1 MEALS
6 MAKVLVADDHP
17 LFREALRVALGDA
30 CADEDNTILE
40 AQDLDG
46 IKAVVAEND
55 DLDLILLDLKM
66 PGVTGFSGLVDLR
79 QSHPELPV
87 VVVSATEE
95 PKTIREAITFGAAGF
110 IPKSLGRHEIAKAI
124 QAVIDGELFVPES
137 AKEAEDV
144 DDDERHR
151 LEIAKRMSTL
161 TPQQMRVLTLIAEG
175 KPNKIIAYELDV
187 AETTVKAHITA
198 ILRKLKVHSRTQAV
212 LAAQQHFSKESIPT

>member
-1 MEALS
+1 

-17 LFREALRVALGDA
+17 LFREALRVALSDA
-30 CADEDNTILE
+30 CEGEDNTILE

-46 IKAVVAEND
+46 IKSVVADHE

-79 QSHPELPV
+79 QSHPEMPV

-124 QAVIDGELFVPES
+124 QAVLDGEIFLPDGLREDDG
-137 AKEAEDV
+137 DV
-144 DDDERHR
+144 DDDARQR

-212 LAAQQHFSKESIPT
+212 LAAQTHFSKESIPT

>member
-1 MEALS
+1 
-6 MAKVLVADDHP
+6 MAKVLIADDHP

-30 CADEDNTILE
+30 CEGEDNAILE

-46 IKAVVAEND
+46 IKAVVGQHE

-79 QSHPELPV
+79 QSHPEIPV

-95 PKTIREAITFGAAGF
+95 PATIREAITFGSAGF

-124 QAVIDGELFVPES
+124 QSVLDGEIFVPEN
-137 AKEAEDV
+137 ARIDGDV
-144 DDDERHR
+144 PDDEKQR
-151 LEIAKRMSTL
+151 LEIAKRMSAL
-161 TPQQMRVLTLIAEG
+161 TPQQMRVLSLIAEG

-198 ILRKLKVHSRTQAV
+198 ILRKLRVHSRTQAV
-212 LAAQQHFSKESIPT
+212 LAAQKHFSKESIPS

>member
-30 CADEDNTILE
+30 CEGEDNTILE

-46 IKAVVAEND
+46 IKTVVNENE

-79 QSHPELPV
+79 QSHPEMPV

-95 PKTIREAITFGAAGF
+95 PKTIREAVTFGAAGF

-124 QAVIDGELFVPES
+124 QAVLDGEIFLPES
-137 AKEAEDV
+137 VRDEGDV
-144 DDDERHR
+144 DDDERQR

-212 LAAQQHFSKESIPT
+212 LAAQTHFSKESIPT

>member
-1 MEALS
+1 

-30 CADEDNTILE
+30 CEGEDNTVLE

-46 IKAVVAEND
+46 IKSVVADNE

-95 PKTIREAITFGAAGF
+95 PKTIREAVTFGAAGF

-124 QAVIDGELFVPES
+124 QAVLDGEIFLPES
-137 AKEAEDV
+137 VREEEV
-144 DDDERHR
+144 DDDERQR

>member
-1 MEALS
+1 

-30 CADEDNTILE
+30 CEGEDNTVLE

-46 IKAVVAEND
+46 IKSVVADNE

-95 PKTIREAITFGAAGF
+95 PKTIREAVTFGAAGF
-110 IPKSLGRHEIAKAI
+110 IPKSLGRNEIAKAI
-124 QAVIDGELFVPES
+124 QAVLDGEIFLPES
-137 AKEAEDV
+137 VREEEV
-144 DDDERHR
+144 DDDERQR

-212 LAAQQHFSKESIPT
+212 LAAQAHFSKESIPT

>member
-1 MEALS
+1 

-30 CADEDNTILE
+30 CAGEENAILE

-46 IKAVVAEND
+46 IKAVVSEHE

-79 QSHPELPV
+79 QTHPEIPV

-95 PKTIREAITFGAAGF
+95 PSVIREAITFGAAGF

-124 QAVIDGELFVPES
+124 QSVIEGEIFVPEH
-137 AKEAEDV
+137 ARAEGDIPE
-144 DDDERHR
+144 DEKSR
-151 LEIAKRMSTL
+151 LEVAKRMSTL
-161 TPQQMRVLTLIAEG
+161 TPQQMRVLSLIAEG

-198 ILRKLKVHSRTQAV
+198 ILRKLRVHSRTQAV
-212 LAAQQHFSKESIPT
+212 LAAQQHFSKESIPS

>member
-1 MEALS
+1 
-6 MAKVLVADDHP
+6 
-17 LFREALRVALGDA
+17 
-30 CADEDNTILE
+30 
-40 AQDLDG
+40 
-46 IKAVVAEND
+46 
-55 DLDLILLDLKM
+55 
-66 PGVTGFSGLVDLR
+66 
-79 QSHPELPV
+79 

-95 PKTIREAITFGAAGF
+95 PKTIREAVTFGAAGF

-124 QAVIDGELFVPES
+124 QAVLDGEIFLPES
-137 AKEAEDV
+137 VREEEV
-144 DDDERHR
+144 DDDERQR

-212 LAAQQHFSKESIPT
+212 LAAQAHFSKESIPT

>member
-1 MEALS
+1 

-30 CADEDNTILE
+30 CEGEDNTVLE

-46 IKAVVAEND
+46 IKSVVADNE

-95 PKTIREAITFGAAGF
+95 PKTIREAVTFGAAGF

-124 QAVIDGELFVPES
+124 QAVLDGEIFLPES
-137 AKEAEDV
+137 VREEEV
-144 DDDERHR
+144 DDDERQR

-187 AETTVKAHITA
+187 AETTV
-198 ILRKLKVHSRTQAV
+198 
-212 LAAQQHFSKESIPT
+212 

>member
-1 MEALS
+1 

-30 CADEDNTILE
+30 CEGEDNTILE
-40 AQDLDG
+40 AQDLEG
-46 IKAVVAEND
+46 IKSVVADND
-55 DLDLILLDLKM
+55 DLDLVLLDLKM

-79 QSHPELPV
+79 QSHPEMPV

-95 PKTIREAITFGAAGF
+95 PKTIREAVTFGAAGF

-124 QAVIDGELFVPES
+124 EAVLDGEIFLPES
-137 AKEAEDV
+137 VREEEV
-144 DDDERHR
+144 DDDERQR

-212 LAAQQHFSKESIPT
+212 LAAQTHFSKESIPT